1 VPKYYKHLFSPL
13 KINNTVL
20 KSRLSFPCAPVHFLN
35 GPEEWPS
42 EGYMTFYTNMAKN
55 GCAYI
60 NMGEWNNKTQR
71 TEGNDDSI
79 RMQYFNTDNPALENY
94 ISQLADDVRAFG
106 SYLCL
111 GATGP
116 EYPEGYSFSGGPAMG
131 GAPGSEP
138 KMTKMATTEMVYEAI
153 ENYAQKMLK
162 YKKMGYGLAT
172 VSVGMGP
179 GKKKAGGAG
188 GPGGPGGPGGEGPG
202 GPGGPGGGPG
212 GPGGPGMQMG
222 RTDEWADQDKYQK
235 AQLQRVKEVCGK
247 DFLLETIVAGDG
259 MMSPEELGEL
269 SKEYEGLVDIWT
281 LREADI
287 ASSHPTSFTFKKGEH
302 PVIGY
307 ARRMKAT
314 GTKAII
320 SVNGGFQ
327 DLDECD
333 AYIANGDCDMIS
345 MGRAWFAD
353 PEYGKKAQEGRAD
366 DVTPC
371 LWCNKCHGTMSAP
384 WLTFCS
390 VNPVMGNEH
399 KLHRMFSAE
408 TTPRKVAV
416 IGGGTAGMT
425 AAIYAA
431 RRGHDVTLYEK
442 TDYLGGQL
450 YHAEVADFKW
460 TIKDFRDWQVRQLD
474 KLGVKVIM
482 NCAPTPEM
490 IEAEG
495 FYAAIACTGAVPNVP
510 KFAQDENG
518 KLKAG
523 LTTCVDVFKNGEDKL
538 GKKVVIV
545 GGSETGIETAM
556 YLGQAGHDV
565 TVLTRQNEVAH
576 DAPKLHYI
584 TMSWV
589 DPTAPGFMG
598 VKPEWEKPKY
608 NGIKSVVEVTT
619 KAVTANSV
627 TYCDKDGNET
637 TIECDSVVICGGMV
651 PCQEEAI
658 QYADSVNFFYM
669 AGDCEA
675 IGNIQK
681 CTRSGYSK
689 AMQI

>member
-1 VPKYYKHLFSPL
+1 
-13 KINNTVL
+13 
-20 KSRLSFPCAPVHFLN
+20 
-35 GPEEWPS
+35 
-42 EGYMTFYTNMAKN
+42 
-55 GCAYI
+55 
-60 NMGEWNNKTQR
+60 
-71 TEGNDDSI
+71 
-79 RMQYFNTDNPALENY
+79 
-94 ISQLADDVRAFG
+94 
-106 SYLCL
+106 
-111 GATGP
+111 
-116 EYPEGYSFSGGPAMG
+116 
-131 GAPGSEP
+131 
-138 KMTKMATTEMVYEAI
+138 
-153 ENYAQKMLK
+153 
-162 YKKMGYGLAT
+162 
-172 VSVGMGP
+172 
-179 GKKKAGGAG
+179 
-188 GPGGPGGPGGEGPG
+188 
-202 GPGGPGGGPG
+202 
-212 GPGGPGMQMG
+212 
-222 RTDEWADQDKYQK
+222 
-235 AQLQRVKEVCGK
+235 
-247 DFLLETIVAGDG
+247 
-259 MMSPEELGEL
+259 
-269 SKEYEGLVDIWT
+269 
-281 LREADI
+281 
-287 ASSHPTSFTFKKGEH
+287 
-302 PVIGY
+302 
-307 ARRMKAT
+307 
-314 GTKAII
+314 
-320 SVNGGFQ
+320 
-327 DLDECD
+327 
-333 AYIANGDCDMIS
+333 
-345 MGRAWFAD
+345 
-353 PEYGKKAQEGRAD
+353 
-366 DVTPC
+366 
-371 LWCNKCHGTMSAP
+371 
-384 WLTFCS
+384 
-390 VNPVMGNEH
+390 
-399 KLHRMFSAE
+399 
-408 TTPRKVAV
+408 
-416 IGGGTAGMT
+416 MT